1 MSKKKI
7 TISIISAFYNE
18 NDNLTRFVNSFDK
31 ARTLLIKKGYKINL
45 VLVNDGSTD
54 KSIYTIKKIIKKK
67 KYIELI
73 SLTKNY
79 GQQIAIF
86 TGLQKANADFYGAID
101 SDGQQDPK
109 YFVQMIEKIKNNK
122 FDIVQMKKRY
132 GNYENWL
139 KKLFLKFFYYIFN
152 KLTNINLEPGSSDF
166 YMFTRRVREEVVSSN
181 ISKFFLRGFIH
192 WTGFPKKYL
201 DYIPTKRLKGIS
213 KYNIYRQLDF
223 ALTAI
228 YLYGT
233 KLFIKLFILSFLI
246 MIFSVLFIFY
256 IIYDYYFLGSLVPG
270 WATLAILITFS
281 GSLNIFFCCLIT
293 FFSSKLG
300 SILSVKPNYIIEK

>member
-1 MSKKKI
+1 MPNHKKDI
-7 TISIISAFYNE
+7 CIVSAFYNE
-18 NDNLTRFVNSFDK
+18 NDNLTRFINSFDK
-31 ARTLLIKKGYKINL
+31 ARTLLLKKDYKVNL

-54 KSIYTIKKIIKKK
+54 NSINTIKKIKKNK
-67 KYIELI
+67 KYIKLI

-86 TGLQKANADFYGAID
+86 TGFQKNKADFYGAID

-109 YFVQMIEKIKNNK
+109 YFVQMIEKLVRNK
-122 FDIVQMKKRY
+122 VDIVQMKKKY
-132 GNYENWL
+132 GNYESWY
-139 KKLFLKFFYYIFN
+139 KILFSKFFYFLFN

-166 YMFTRRVREEVVSSN
+166 YIFTKRVRAEIVSSST
-181 ISKFFLRGFIH
+181 SKFFLRGFIH
-192 WTGFPKKYL
+192 WTGFTKKNLEYL
-201 DYIPTKRLKGIS
+201 PSRRLKGVS
-213 KYNIYRQLDF
+213 KYNIYKQLDF

-228 YLYGT
+228 YLFGT
-233 KLFIKLFILSFLI
+233 KLFVKLFILSFI
-246 MIFSVLFIFY
+246 IIIFSFLFIIF
-256 IIYDYYFLGSLVPG
+256 IIYDKYFLGSQVPG

-300 SILSVKPNYIIEK
+300 SILSINPNYIIEK

>member
-1 MSKKKI
+1 MQNHKKKI
-7 TISIISAFYNE
+7 CIVSAFYNE
-18 NDNLTRFVNSFDK
+18 CDNLTKFISTFDK
-31 ARTLLIKKGYKINL
+31 TRTLLLKRGYNVSL

-54 KSIYTIKKIIKKK
+54 NSILTVKKILKKK
-67 KYIELI
+67 KYIKLI

-86 TGLQKANADFYGAID
+86 TGFQKNDADFYGAID

-109 YFVQMIEKIKNNK
+109 YFIQMLKNLEQNK
-122 FDIVQMKKRY
+122 FDIIKMKKKY
-132 GNYENWL
+132 GNYEGSF
-139 KKLFLKFFYYIFN
+139 KKLFSKFFYFIFN
-152 KLTNINLEPGSSDF
+152 KLTNIKLESGSSDF
-166 YMFTRRVREEVVSSN
+166 YMFTKRVRNEIISSN

-192 WTGFPKKYL
+192 WTGFPKRNL
-201 DYIPTKRLKGIS
+201 DYLPTKRLKGVS

-233 KLFIKLFILSFLI
+233 KLFIQLFIVSFII
-246 MIFSVLFIFY
+246 MILSILFIMY
-256 IIYDYYFLGSLVPG
+256 IIYDYFFLGSLVPG
-270 WATLAILITFS
+270 WATLSILITFS

-293 FFSSKLG
+293 FFSVKLG
-300 SILSVKPNYIIEK
+300 NILSIKPNYIVEK

>member
-1 MSKKKI
+1 MSKKK

-18 NDNLTRFVNSFDK
+18 NDNLTKFVNSFDK
-31 ARTLLIKKGYKINL
+31 ARTLLIKKGYKVNL

-54 KSIYTIKKIIKKK
+54 NSIYTIKKLIKKK

-86 TGLQKANADFYGAID
+86 TGFQKANADFYGAID
-101 SDGQQDPK
+101 SDGQQDPR
-109 YFVQMIEKIKNNK
+109 YFVQMIEKIKDNK
-122 FDIVQMKKRY
+122 FDIVQMKKKY

-139 KKLFLKFFYYIFN
+139 KKLFSKFFYFIFN
-152 KLTNINLEPGSSDF
+152 KLTNINLEAGSSDF
-166 YMFTRRVREEVVSSN
+166 YMFTRRVRAEVISSN

-246 MIFSVLFIFY
+246 MVLSVFFIIY

>member
-1 MSKKKI
+1 MHNKKK

-18 NDNLTRFVNSFDK
+18 GENLIKFIKSFDK
-31 ARTLLIKKGYKINL
+31 ARTVLLKDGYNVNL

-54 KSIYTIKKIIKKK
+54 NSVITIKKIINKK
-67 KYIELI
+67 KYIQLI

-86 TGLQKANADFYGAID
+86 TGFQKIDSDYYGAID

-109 YFVQMIEKIKNNK
+109 HFIQMMKNLKHKK
-122 FDIVQMKKRY
+122 FDIVQMKKKY
-132 GNYENWL
+132 GNYENWT
-139 KKLFLKFFYYIFN
+139 KKLFSRFFYFIFN
-152 KLTNINLEPGSSDF
+152 RLTNINLQPGSSDF
-166 YMFTRRVREEVVSSN
+166 YLFSKKVRAEIISSN

-201 DYIPTKRLKGIS
+201 DYIPAKRLKGIS

-233 KLFIKLFILSFLI
+233 NLFIKLFILSFLFI
-246 MIFSVLFIFY
+246 ILSVIFIVY

-270 WATLAILITFS
+270 WATLTILITFT

-293 FFSSKLG
+293 FFSTKLV
-300 SILSVKPNYIIEK
+300 SILSIKPNYILEK

>member
-1 MSKKKI
+1 MSKKK
-7 TISIISAFYNE
+7 TISIVSAFFNE
-18 NDNLTRFVNSFDK
+18 NDNLTKFINSFDK
-31 ARTLLIKKGYKINL
+31 ARTLLLREGYKVNL
-45 VLVNDGSTD
+45 ILVNDGSTD
-54 KSIYTIKKIIKKK
+54 NSIYTIKKIIKKK

-86 TGLQKANADFYGAID
+86 TGFQKVTSDFYGAID

-109 YFVQMIEKIKNNK
+109 YFVQMIKKLKHNK
-122 FDIVQMKKRY
+122 FDIVQMKKKY
-132 GNYENWL
+132 GNYESWF
-139 KKLFLKFFYYIFN
+139 KKLFSKFFYFIFN
-152 KLTNINLEPGSSDF
+152 KLTNISLEPGSSDF
-166 YMFTRRVREEVVSSN
+166 YMFTKRVRKEIVSSN

-201 DYIPTKRLKGIS
+201 DYIPSKRLKGIS

-233 KLFIKLFILSFLI
+233 KLFIKLFILSFFI
-246 MIFSVLFIFY
+246 MILSVCFIFY

-293 FFSSKLG
+293 FFSTKLG
-300 SILSVKPNYIIEK
+300 NILSIKPNYIIEK

>member
-1 MSKKKI
+1 MQNHKKKI
-7 TISIISAFYNE
+7 CIVSAFYNE
-18 NDNLTRFVNSFDK
+18 CDNLTKFISTFDK
-31 ARTLLIKKGYKINL
+31 TRTLLLKRGYNVSL

-54 KSIYTIKKIIKKK
+54 NSILTVKKILKKK
-67 KYIELI
+67 KYIKLI

-86 TGLQKANADFYGAID
+86 TGFQKNDADFYGAID

-109 YFVQMIEKIKNNK
+109 YFIQMLKNLEQNK
-122 FDIVQMKKRY
+122 FDIIQMKKKY
-132 GNYENWL
+132 GNYEGSF
-139 KKLFLKFFYYIFN
+139 KKLFSKFFYFIFN
-152 KLTNINLEPGSSDF
+152 KLTNIKLESGSSDF
-166 YMFTRRVREEVVSSN
+166 YMFTKRVRNEIISSN

-192 WTGFPKKYL
+192 WTGFPKRNL
-201 DYIPTKRLKGIS
+201 DYLPTKRLKGVS

-233 KLFIKLFILSFLI
+233 KLFIQLFIVSFII
-246 MIFSVLFIFY
+246 MILSILFIMY
-256 IIYDYYFLGSLVPG
+256 IIYDYFFLGSLVPG
-270 WATLAILITFS
+270 WATLSILITFS

-293 FFSSKLG
+293 FFSVKLG
-300 SILSVKPNYIIEK
+300 NILSIKPNYIVEK

>member
-1 MSKKKI
+1 MPKQQKI
-7 TISIISAFYNE
+7 ISIISAFYNE
-18 NDNLTRFVNSFDK
+18 SDSLAKFINTFDK
-31 ARTLLIKKGYKINL
+31 TRILLLNKGYKVNL

-54 KSIYTIKKIIKKK
+54 SSVHIVKKIMKNK
-67 KYIELI
+67 KYIRLI

-86 TGLQKANADFYGAID
+86 TGFQKIESDFYGAID

-109 YFVQMIEKIKNNK
+109 YFIQMLRNLEHNK
-122 FDIVQMKKRY
+122 CDIVQMRKKY
-132 GNYENWL
+132 GNYEGWF
-139 KKLFLKFFYYIFN
+139 KKLFSKIFYFIFN

-166 YMFTRRVREEVVSSN
+166 YMFTRRIRTEVVSSN

-201 DYIPTKRLKGIS
+201 DYIPAKRLKGIS

-233 KLFIKLFILSFLI
+233 KLFIKLFILSFII
-246 MIFSVLFIFY
+246 MILSILFI
-256 IIYDYYFLGSLVPG
+256 IYVIYEHYFLGSSVPG
-270 WATLAILITFS
+270 WATLAILVTFS

-293 FFSSKLG
+293 FFATKLG
-300 SILSVKPNYIIEK
+300 SILSIKPNYIIEK

>member
-1 MSKKKI
+1 MSKKI
-7 TISIISAFYNE
+7 RTISIISAFYNE

-54 KSIYTIKKIIKKK
+54 KSIYTIKKVIKKK

-86 TGLQKANADFYGAID
+86 IGLQKANADFYGAID

-132 GNYENWL
+132 GNYESWL
-139 KKLFLKFFYYIFN
+139 KKSFSKFFYYIFN